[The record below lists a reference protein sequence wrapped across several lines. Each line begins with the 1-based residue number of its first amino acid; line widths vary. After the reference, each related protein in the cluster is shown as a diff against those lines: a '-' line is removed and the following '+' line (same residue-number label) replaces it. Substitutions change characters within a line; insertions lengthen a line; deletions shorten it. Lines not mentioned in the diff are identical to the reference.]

1 MADCI
6 VVIVSLVSSTQ
17 EKAAMHYTITSIA
30 LLLLCGAV
38 IYPNEGLVFPRGM
51 PAVLKELNVLD
62 PFKYPF
68 SVAVIDQFYDAE
80 FDDSI
85 WTDASEICAPKV
97 PGSFI
102 LEWLFGIDANQ
113 KVFFWIVGFCFFVLL
128 HLLVLLVAKLAVLE
142 KCNRWFSFAVT
153 NGVAGSLLK
162 NRQAVKKNTCVTRF

>member
-80 FDDSI
+80 FDVLEICFTITGDIAGALGPDADDSI

-113 KVFFWIVGFCFFVLL
+113 KVFFGLWVFVFSCFCTFLFSWWQNWPFWRSAIGGS
-128 HLLVLLVAKLAVLE
+128 HL
-142 KCNRWFSFAVT
+142 
-153 NGVAGSLLK
+153 
-162 NRQAVKKNTCVTRF
+162 Q